1 MRALATLLL
10 CAALAL
16 HAACPAH
23 AETASVSPADQGAI
37 RSVITRQMEAFKR
50 DDAPGAFAFAAPGT
64 QATFG
69 DAAHFIAIVR
79 HAYMPVY
86 RPHSVE
92 FTDVTS
98 KDGAIVQKVEL
109 VGPDGTPKTA
119 YYTMEHEPDGSWRIA
134 ACALV
139 DSTRVGA

>member
-10 CAALAL
+10 YAALAF
-16 HAACPAH
+16 PAR
-23 AETASVSPADQGAI
+23 AQAPSVSPADRGAI

-86 RPHSVE
+86 RPRSVE
-92 FTDVTS
+92 FTDLTS
-98 KDGAIVQKVEL
+98 ENGAMVQKVEL
-109 VGPDGTPKTA
+109 VGPDGAPKTA
-119 YYTMEHEPDGSWRIA
+119 YYTMEHERDGSWRIA

>member
-10 CAALAL
+10 CAVLAL
-16 HAACPAH
+16 PAG
-23 AETASVSPADQGAI
+23 AETTSVSPADRGAI

-50 DDAPGAFAFAAPGT
+50 DDAPGAFAFAAPRV

-92 FTDVTS
+92 FTGLTS
-98 KDGAIVQKVEL
+98 EDGGIVQKVEL
-109 VGPDGTPKTA
+109 VGPDGAPKTA
-119 YYTMEHEPDGSWRIA
+119 YYTMEREPDGSWRIA
-134 ACALV
+134 ACTLV

>member
-1 MRALATLLL
+1 MRALATTLLL
-10 CAALAL
+10 CAALTM
-16 HAACPAH
+16 PAR
-23 AETASVSPADQGAI
+23 AETARVSPADRGAI

-50 DDAPGAFAFAAPGT
+50 DDAPGAFAFAAPHI

-69 DAAHFIAIVR
+69 DPAHFIAIVR
-79 HAYMPVY
+79 HAYLPVY

-92 FTDVTS
+92 FTGLTS
-98 KDGAIVQKVEL
+98 DGGAVVQTVEL
-109 VGPDGTPKTA
+109 VGPDGAPKTA

-139 DSTRVGA
+139 DSVRVGA